1 MNAAACRHHHVHPR
15 PSLGGPISA
24 TATWRTWGTGVA
36 VVVEPAEVLVDAS
49 RLLRQELEAM
59 DAACNRFRKDSE
71 LAMVNRAEGRPVRVG
86 PLCMEALEVA
96 RRAAEQTEGAVD
108 PTIGA
113 ALCALGYDRDFDE
126 VIAGGDPGDDR
137 SSGSRGADDAQA
149 GVGGLRGLRG
159 LAAPGWRSL
168 VLDPEDGT
176 VAVPAGTA
184 LDLGATAK
192 ALCADRAA
200 RRIAGELECRV
211 IVDLGG
217 DLAVG
222 GPPPSNGWQVALVE
236 DARRHVV
243 PEDAD
248 GAPDG
253 DSAAP
258 AVSLWRG
265 GLASSGTS
273 VRTWNRGG
281 VRLHH
286 IVDPATGWPAEPVWQ
301 MATIAADSCVTANTF
316 STAAIVWGEDAPFRV
331 GQLGLAARFVRA
343 LDGGVLEVGNW
354 PRSVPAA

>member
-1 MNAAACRHHHVHPR
+1 MNAAACRYHHHVHPK
-15 PSLGGPISA
+15 PSPGAPISA
-24 TATWRTWGTGVA
+24 AATWRTWGTGVA

-49 RLLRQELEAM
+49 RLLHLELEAM

-71 LAMVNRAEGRPVRVG
+71 LSMVNRAEGRPVHVG
-86 PLCMEALEVA
+86 ALCMEALEVA
-96 RRAAEQTEGAVD
+96 RHAAEQTEGAVD

-126 VIAGGDPGDDR
+126 VVAGSDPG
-137 SSGSRGADDAQA
+137 GGGTQA
-149 GVGGLRGLRG
+149 GLRG

-168 VLDPEDGT
+168 VLDPKDST
-176 VAVPAGTA
+176 VAVPAGSA

-211 IVDLGG
+211 VVDLGG

-236 DARRHVV
+236 DAGHHVV
-243 PEDAD
+243 PEEAD
-248 GAPDG
+248 GISG
-253 DSAAP
+253 GNSRAP

-301 MATIAADSCVTANTF
+301 MVTIAADSCVTANTF

-343 LDGGVLEVGNW
+343 PGGEVLEVGNW